1 MALHLRTIQE
11 YVPYQES
18 QPENRNIN
26 SSMANWIVFFIVRAF
41 SPQAFI
47 LGLTTAYRSS
57 SEKNAENSSARSC
70 IYFIVILY
78 IFSALKSSK

>member
-57 SEKNAENSSARSC
+57 SEKMQKIHQPGRV
-70 IYFIVILY
+70 FL
-78 IFSALKSSK
+78 FL